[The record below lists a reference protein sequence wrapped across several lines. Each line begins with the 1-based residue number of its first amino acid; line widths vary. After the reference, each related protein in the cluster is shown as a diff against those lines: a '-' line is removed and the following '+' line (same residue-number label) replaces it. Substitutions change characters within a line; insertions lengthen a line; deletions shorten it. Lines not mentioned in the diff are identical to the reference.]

1 MMDFFFSINI
11 TAGKTLPILKTQNL
25 AKKKR
30 KEKQTNIKR
39 KKKKRKKKKKKKRE
53 TIMRIELNE
62 TKQLKLA
69 FSFQIV

>member
-1 MMDFFFSINI
+1 MLPFIETRTGLILYFMMDFFFSINI

-39 KKKKRKKKKKKKRE
+39 KKKRGRRRRRRRE
-53 TIMRIELNE
+53 
-62 TKQLKLA
+62 KQL
-69 FSFQIV
+69 